1 MWPAV
6 AYHILNVDRPKC
18 ILTCS
23 RGQIICTDADGG
35 NKTSIPMEDVASIV
49 ITSFLATLS
58 TALLAAAAKHG
69 VSIVV
74 CEAYQPVSIVLPANR
89 STDTLL
95 TRAHL
100 KIKARARA
108 SLWQRTVNAKVR
120 NQILLGAHL
129 APRHANLDKMAEIL
143 ASRSEHKEA
152 IAARLYWS
160 VYGESIGLPNFVRYQ
175 NLGGINALLNYG
187 YAILLSIVLQKL
199 FAVGLDPTFGIF
211 HVSRE
216 HATPLA
222 YDLME
227 PFRPCVDSRVAE
239 WSIIARRKPDP
250 LEVDRPFR
258 QWITEFAIRRISYLN
273 RTMELRSAVEEV
285 VRSFR
290 RAVME
295 QKPSLYLPW
304 TPKAS
309 KWDGSW

>member
-1 MWPAV
+1 V

-18 ILTCS
+18 MLTCS
-23 RGQIICTDADGG
+23 NGQVICTDADGS
-35 NKTSIPMEDVASIV
+35 NRASIPMEDVASIV
-49 ITSFLATLS
+49 ITSFLATIS
-58 TALLAAAAKHG
+58 SALLAAAAKHG
-69 VSIVV
+69 VSIII
-74 CEAYQPVSIVLPANR
+74 CEAYEPVSIVLPANR

-95 TRAHL
+95 TRAHM
-100 KIKARARA
+100 KVKARARA
-108 SLWQRTVNAKVR
+108 AFWQRTVNAKVR
-120 NQILLGAHL
+120 NQMLLGAHL
-129 APRHANLDKMAEIL
+129 APGHANLEQMAEIL
-143 ASRSEHKEA
+143 VGHSEYKEA

-160 VYGESIGLPNFVRYQ
+160 VYGESIGLPDFVREQ

-187 YAILLSIVLQKL
+187 YAVLLAVVLQKL
-199 FAVGLDPTFGIF
+199 YAVGLDPTFGIF
-211 HVSRE
+211 HVPRE

-239 WSIIARRKPDP
+239 WSIMVYRKREP
-250 LEVDRPFR
+250 LAVNRQFR
-258 QWITEFAIRRISYLN
+258 QWITEFAIRRIPYLN
-273 RTMELRSAVEEV
+273 RTLELRNVVEEV